1 MSNLNLI
8 SALCCCLLIWSCES
22 SDTERNIDYSI
33 QGIDVSHHQQDID
46 WATVSSQGIH
56 FAYLKASEGLQHV
69 DPNFSDNWASA
80 KTSGLVRG
88 AYHFYRANK
97 PAEVQ
102 FNNFTDRVELQPGD
116 LPPVLDIETLDG
128 VSRKELIAGVKK
140 WLTLAEIQY
149 DVKPVIYTNL
159 KFYYRY
165 LAGQFDDH
173 QFWIARYGTKKPA
186 VGPGLQLAFW
196 QYGDRGS
203 VPGIT
208 GKVDLN
214 IFNGDEAAFRAML
227 IQEEEVLTINQAW

>member
-1 MSNLNLI
+1 M
-8 SALCCCLLIWSCES
+8 
-22 SDTERNIDYSI
+22 RNTDFSI
-33 QGIDVSHHQQDID
+33 QGIDVSHHQQEID
-46 WATVSSQGIH
+46 WATVASQDIH
-56 FAYLKASEGLQHV
+56 FAFLKASEGLQHV

-128 VSRKELIAGVKK
+128 VSREELIAGITK
-140 WLTLAEIQY
+140 WLTLAEIKY
-149 DVKPVIYTNL
+149 DVKPVIYTNI

-165 LAGQFDDH
+165 LAGQFDEYP
-173 QFWIARYGTKKPA
+173 FWVARYGTKKPA

-196 QYGDRGS
+196 QYGDRGQ
-203 VPGIT
+203 VPGIS
-208 GKVDLN
+208 GPVDLN
-214 IFNGDEAAFRAML
+214 IFNGDKEAFEAIL
-227 IQEEEVLTINQAW
+227 IKKEEVLTINQAW